1 MKKSNK
7 KFIWLVLIIVV
18 VCAVLVYTFFFKK
31 EKNVITEVKVID
43 NIDKYDYVLYEDK
56 TKLYNENFENLKAVL
71 NSETV
76 YYD

>member
-43 NIDKYDYVLYEDK
+43 NIDKYDYVLAIIV
-56 TKLYNENFENLKAVL
+56 NII
-71 NSETV
+71 S
-76 YYD
+76 